1 MNEQDLVYRL
11 RKRAEIRRQIQ
22 SRKSVQEGKPDR
34 ISDILEEAADEI
46 ERLHELVSGGLR
58 QRLVKMNLF
67 SEQDIA
73 DIIGAR
79 KSEKP
84 KGASLC
90 LTPGGKSLSDIART
104 GIAGAEF
111 DPTNP
116 DKKALTDVLPKFAKF
131 SPNFMAEGRGD
142 QEQAAPKLQAET
154 TSNWEGMTCPACG
167 AAKLVHGTRD
177 ASYSYK
183 GQSTILPAL
192 TGDYCLV
199 CPAIFLD
206 LDETRRAMELTLEF
220 NNKIDGK

>member
-1 MNEQDLVYRL
+1 MKNDYLILLSVGVLGVALWLFILWQARKYRD
-11 RKRAEIRRQIQ
+11 RRVLKNMKIQ
-22 SRKSVQEGKPDR
+22 PMQSLKKEMLAVARGELKATADAGQNSFE
-34 ISDILEEAADEI
+34 SAEAARTWS
-46 ERLHELVSGGLR
+46 ER
-58 QRLVKMNLF
+58 NA
-67 SEQDIA
+67 A
-73 DIIGAR
+73 DLAAHGR
-79 KSEKP
+79 
-84 KGASLC
+84 
-90 LTPGGKSLSDIART
+90 DIART

-142 QEQAAPKLQAET
+142 QEQAAPKLQAGT

-192 TGDYCLV
+192 TGDYCPV
-199 CPAIFLD
+199 CPAMFLD
-206 LDETRRAMELTLEF
+206 LDETRRAMELTREF